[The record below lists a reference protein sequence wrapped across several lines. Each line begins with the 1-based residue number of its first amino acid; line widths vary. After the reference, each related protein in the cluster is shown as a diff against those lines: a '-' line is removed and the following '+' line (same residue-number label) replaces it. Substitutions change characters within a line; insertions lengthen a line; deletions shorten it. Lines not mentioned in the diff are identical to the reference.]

1 MEERKIT
8 RELIEAFSLHLIRQ
22 EKSSGT
28 ISKYVHDVTLFA
40 EWMQGERV
48 LQEHTVQWKNDLVE
62 SGRMLTTVNSMIAAV
77 NSFFRYVKW
86 GYHIK
91 YVRIQKRFFR
101 ADEKVLTRSDYDKL
115 LKTAYR
121 QGKESLGLL
130 METICATGI
139 RVSEI
144 RYITMEAARSGR
156 AEILL
161 KGKHRTILI
170 PDKLCRKLKRYAAK
184 RGIRRGELFLNKRGK
199 SMDRKQIWS
208 QMKALCKF
216 AGVSEKKVFPHNLR
230 HLFARV
236 FYRASKDITGLADV
250 LGHSS
255 IETTRIYLVSTET
268 ERIKKIA
275 QLKLVL

>member
-230 HLFARV
+230 HLFARA

-255 IETTRIYLVSTET
+255 IETTRIYLESTET
-268 ERIKKIA
+268 ERIKKIE

>member
-230 HLFARV
+230 HLFARA